1 MRFTIASFCKS
12 PRKQTG
18 SSLFPARLLR
28 RLFSWERRCSIWLL
42 NLVAQS
48 GYCESL
54 GIAQLWRFQIQKEPT
69 TSESRQVNSSAVD
82 CARAYC
88 DHCMNSSL
96 YSLFD
101 SGECPS
107 SRLMPATLWPES
119 DVSAAG
125 VGEMVCGMR
134 LCNGTTT
141 CVCSCLSACSWASSC
156 LHTALNQTVCSTHG
170 VLSADVFG
178 NGFNSSP
185 FNRQRTLTFERSMA
199 PK

>member
-18 SSLFPARLLR
+18 SPFEPLHRQASSPVVRLGTP
-28 RLFSWERRCSIWLL
+28 LL

-170 VLSADVFG
+170 VLSADVLVRKRF
-178 NGFNSSP
+178 
-185 FNRQRTLTFERSMA
+185 
-199 PK
+199 